1 MAWTDE
7 RLAALPVQGH
17 VRLRGLAMT
26 RLETFCDAAFAF
38 AVTLLVIA
46 GGAVPTSY
54 AALMEALNDVPAF
67 LASFA
72 AIATIWIAHR
82 RWSRRYGLEDGWT
95 TLISL
100 GIVFVVLVYVYPLR
114 MVASAFVAF
123 VSGNP
128 GLSVF
133 ELRRAGDLT
142 GLFVVYGLGFAVQME
157 MLALLYLRA
166 LKAGALL
173 RLDAIERLRTR
184 QDIDRHG
191 LLALTGLVS
200 ALWAGLLPP
209 VLGVWAG
216 FVYATLP
223 VTMPLLSLRHARAV
237 ARLVQER
244 DAPAGTA
251 DTWEI

>member
-1 MAWTDE
+1 MVWTDE
-7 RLAALPVQGH
+7 SLAALPVQGH

-54 AALMEALNDVPAF
+54 AALTEALNDVPAF
-67 LASFA
+67 LGSFA
-72 AIATIWIAHR
+72 AIASIWIAHR

-100 GIVFVVLVYVYPLR
+100 GMVFVMLVYVYPLR
-114 MVASAFVAF
+114 MVASAFAAF
-123 VSGNP
+123 VFRNP
-128 GLSVF
+128 DLSVYK
-133 ELRRAGDLT
+133 LQHAGDLT

-166 LKAGALL
+166 LKAGDAL
-173 RLDAIERLRTR
+173 RLDGLERLRTR

-200 ALWAGLLPP
+200 ALWAGLTPP
-209 VLGVWAG
+209 WLGVWAG
-216 FVYATLP
+216 FVYMTLP
-223 VTMPLLSLRHARAV
+223 VTMPLMAIRQRRAV
-237 ARLVQER
+237 ERLRER
-244 DAPAGTA
+244 RAGDVDAPDYA
-251 DTWEI
+251 I